1 MSDKHESG
9 PEPGVSRRQLMKR
22 GGALAGG
29 ALIAGGVSAVP
40 VAPTAE
46 AADLLNNTLGV
57 LSPSQAQTLEAV
69 LERLLPTDATGP
81 GAKEANVLRY
91 IDWSLAGDLSMFV
104 GPYTSAIA
112 AIDAYAEQKFGAAFA
127 ALSESQ
133 QDSVLTDMEA
143 NSATG
148 FTPSSQGVF
157 TMILTH
163 AIQGMFG
170 DPAHGGNVG
179 FVGWKLVGFPGPRLF
194 VDAHDQK
201 LNVGVK
207 PQLASGYSL
216 SPFKHTKV
224 DR

>member
-1 MSDKHESG
+1 
-9 PEPGVSRRQLMKR
+9 
-22 GGALAGG
+22 
-29 ALIAGGVSAVP
+29 
-40 VAPTAE
+40 
-46 AADLLNNTLGV
+46 
-57 LSPSQAQTLEAV
+57 
-69 LERLLPTDATGP
+69 
-81 GAKEANVLRY
+81 
-91 IDWSLAGDLSMFV
+91 
-104 GPYTSAIA
+104 
-112 AIDAYAEQKFGAAFA
+112 
-127 ALSESQ
+127 
-133 QDSVLTDMEA
+133 
-143 NSATG
+143 
-148 FTPSSQGVF
+148 
-157 TMILTH
+157 MILTH